1 MDLLFKRYASPFLFI
16 NEMIRTGQFCD
27 FVINF
32 IETLNE
38 EKNEKAE
45 WEFFLH
51 KVWEK
56 SFAEFKESIQIEQ
69 DNRNMSA
76 SDIETTIKQ
85 SQNILANFN
94 PEETEKG

>member
-16 NEMIRTGQFCD
+16 NEMIRAGQFCD

-69 DNRNMSA
+69 DNRNMSV

>member
-16 NEMIRTGQFCD
+16 NGMIQTGQFCD
-27 FVINF
+27 FVIDF
-32 IETLNE
+32 IDTLND

-56 SFAEFKESIQIEQ
+56 SFAEFKEDIKIEQ
-69 DNRNMSA
+69 DNQKMSE
-76 SDIETTIKQ
+76 SDIETTLKQ
-85 SQNILANFN
+85 TQNILANFN
-94 PEETEKG
+94 PETTEKG